1 MEEKADV
8 EEIVI
13 VGAGIAGLTTALGLH
28 RLGIRSL
35 VLETSDCLR
44 AAGYALTTWNNAW
57 KALDALGIADSL
69 RRQHDRLAGNVT
81 FSAVSG
87 LRTSDLLFTAHRDQE
102 ARTVM
107 RKSLLEALAMDLP
120 EGTIQYS
127 SKLVSIEE
135 SGFLKVLHLAD
146 GTILKT
152 KVLIGCDGVKSVVAK
167 WLGFKKP
174 SLSGRSATRGIVTY
188 KDGHG
193 FDNKFM
199 WFFSKGLRFG
209 VMPCNSNT
217 VYWFSTWR
225 PSKQDGEIEENPLR
239 LKQHILSKLGKVP
252 DGIRAVVEDTE
263 VDSFVSLPLRYRHPW
278 DLVWNNFCRGN
289 VSIAGDALHSMT
301 PDLGQGGCSALEDGV
316 ILARCLA
323 EAIWRNPKEEVD
335 EKEEYKRIEK
345 GLEKYAKER
354 RWRSIKLITASYVV
368 GAIQESKGQV
378 MNYLRDNIFADFLV
392 GLLMKISDFDCGT
405 IA

>member
-1 MEEKADV
+1 MEEKGDV

-13 VGAGIAGLTTALGLH
+13 VGAGISGLATALGLH

-35 VLETSDCLR
+35 VLETSDSLR

-57 KALDALGIADSL
+57 KALDALGVADSL
-69 RRQHDRLAGNVT
+69 RLRHDRLAG
-81 FSAVSG
+81 
-87 LRTSDLLFTAHRDQE
+87 RDQE
-102 ARTVM
+102 ARTLM
-107 RKSLLEALAMDLP
+107 RKSLLEALAVDLP
-120 EGTIQYS
+120 KDTIKYS

-135 SGFLKVLHLAD
+135 EAAGFLKLLHLAD

-152 KVLIGCDGVKSVVAK
+152 KVLIGCDGVNSVVAK
-167 WLGFKKP
+167 WLGLKKP
-174 SLSGRSATRGIVTY
+174 SLSGRNATRGIVTY
-188 KDGHG
+188 NDGHG

-217 VYWFSTWR
+217 VYWFATWC
-225 PSKQDGEIEENPLR
+225 PSKQEEEIEENPTK
-239 LKQHILSKLGKVP
+239 LKEHILSKLGKVP
-252 DGIRAVVEDTE
+252 DQARAVVEDTQ
-263 VDSFVSLPLRYRHPW
+263 VDAFVSLPLRYRRPW
-278 DLVWNNFCRGN
+278 ELVCNNFSRGN

-323 EAIWRNPKEEVD
+323 EAMSRNPNGEVED
-335 EKEEYKRIEK
+335 KEEYKRIEK

-354 RWRSIKLITASYVV
+354 RWRSIKLIIASYVV
-368 GAIQESKGQV
+368 GSIQESKGKV
-378 MNYLRDNIFADFLV
+378 MNYLRDNILADSLV
-392 GLLMKISDFDCGT
+392 GVLMKISDFDCGT
-405 IA
+405 LG

>member
-1 MEEKADV
+1 MEATAV
-8 EEIVI
+8 EDIVI
-13 VGAGIAGLTTALGLH
+13 VGAGIAGLATALGLH

-35 VLETSDCLR
+35 VLETSDSLR

-57 KALDALGIADSL
+57 KALDALGVADSL
-69 RRQHDRLAGNVT
+69 RRHHDRLAGNVT

-87 LRTSDLLFTAHRDQE
+87 LPTSNLRFTACGEQE

-120 EGTIQYS
+120 KGTIRYS

-135 SGFLKVLHLAD
+135 SAGFLKLLHLAD
-146 GTILKT
+146 GTLLKT

-174 SLSGRSATRGIVTY
+174 SLSGRNATRGITTY
-188 KDGHG
+188 ENGHG
-193 FDNKFM
+193 FENNFM

-209 VMPCNSNT
+209 VMPCNANT
-217 VYWFSTWR
+217 VYWFSTWHS
-225 PSKQDGEIEENPLR
+225 SKQGKEIEENPVR

-252 DGIRAVVEDTE
+252 DRVRAVVEDTK
-263 VDSFVSLPLRYRHPW
+263 VDSFVSLPLRCRQPW
-278 DLVWNNFCRGN
+278 ELVWNDFFRGN
-289 VSIAGDALHSMT
+289 VCIAGDALHSMT

-316 ILARCLA
+316 VLARCLA
-323 EAIWRNPKEEVD
+323 EAMLRSPIGGGE
-335 EKEEYKRIEK
+335 EEYKRIEK

-354 RWRSIKLITASYVV
+354 RWRCIKLIATSYVV
-368 GAIQESKGQV
+368 GSIQESEGKL
-378 MNYLRDNIFADFLV
+378 MNYLRDNILADFLV
-392 GLLMKISDFDCGT
+392 GLLMKFSAFDCGT
-405 IA
+405 LTC